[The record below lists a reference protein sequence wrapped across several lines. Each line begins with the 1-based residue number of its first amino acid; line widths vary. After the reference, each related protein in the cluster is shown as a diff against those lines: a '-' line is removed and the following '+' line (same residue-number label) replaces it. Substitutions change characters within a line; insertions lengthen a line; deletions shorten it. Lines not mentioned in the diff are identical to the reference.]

1 MLLVEQSLGQSFVL
15 VWELLLEQGSGHL
28 QRERLVRPLVDSPE
42 KWSQE
47 AEKLSLKVK
56 YLNYNLD
63 SPINY
68 I

>member
-1 MLLVEQSLGQSFVL
+1 MEQSLGQSFVL
-15 VWELLLEQGSGHL
+15 VWELLLEQGSAHL
-28 QRERLVRPLVDSPE
+28 QRERLVRPLVDSLE

-56 YLNYNLD
+56 DLNYNLD